1 MARPREFDEQ
11 LVVAR
16 AADLFWEKGYRR
28 TTPSDLLAAT
38 GLSKSSLYATF
49 GNKQG
54 LFIRAVEA
62 YVAGQTAGM
71 RAMLDQ
77 PTLRE
82 ALDGLYDAI
91 IATSTCGEEARS
103 CLVCSASLEVDPSEA
118 EVVDR
123 VRAATDS
130 VLSVITERIERAQA
144 EGEIAVDRDAEALA
158 RLVQNNNMG
167 MVVLARA
174 GATPEALRSVA
185 DQVVAAVCG

>member
-11 LVVAR
+11 QVVAQ
-16 AADLFWEKGYRR
+16 ATDLFWEKGYRR
-28 TTPSDLLAAT
+28 TTPADLLAAT

-49 GNKQG
+49 GSKQG

-71 RAMLDQ
+71 RAMLDR

-91 IATSTCGEEARS
+91 ITTSTCGDAARS

-118 EVVDR
+118 EVVER

-144 EGEIAVDRDAEALA
+144 AGEIAVDRDAKALA

-174 GATPEALRSVA
+174 GASPEALRSVA
-185 DQVVAAVCG
+185 NQVVAAVCG